1 MKKQWGIHSAVQHG
15 AKWDE
20 IFRNLK
26 TVSFLL
32 FIDSTWM
39 DPTSHGSKILNPQMY
54 LYQTCTDF
62 FLSLCQQMSS
72 ISSITFSNEQWDPQV
87 AMHTVLLIK
96 KAWKTQLPITKRE
109 GEIEKDKVSWHVIL
123 LSFIFFLEL
132 FHDVNISIIQSS
144 FALHLPFKSCQ
155 DKHLR
160 SPQNA
165 PGSTG

>member
-62 FLSLCQQMSS
+62 FLSSFPKQYSRTTIYTAFTWYYIICHL
-72 ISSITFSNEQWDPQV
+72 
-87 AMHTVLLIK
+87 AMI
-96 KAWKTQLPITKRE
+96 
-109 GEIEKDKVSWHVIL
+109 
-123 LSFIFFLEL
+123 
-132 FHDVNISIIQSS
+132 
-144 FALHLPFKSCQ
+144 
-155 DKHLR
+155 
-160 SPQNA
+160 
-165 PGSTG
+165 